1 LWRCGRRRKKIRARE
16 ASPDKKP
23 GPRGPGSVK
32 KKKKSKKL
40 VLFEDYLLLFEHF
53 SMFFS
58 CEHGHDMTGREILTD
73 PLKITVI

>member
-1 LWRCGRRRKKIRARE
+1 LGPRQ

-40 VLFEDYLLLFEHF
+40 VLFAE
-53 SMFFS
+53 
-58 CEHGHDMTGREILTD
+58 
-73 PLKITVI
+73 